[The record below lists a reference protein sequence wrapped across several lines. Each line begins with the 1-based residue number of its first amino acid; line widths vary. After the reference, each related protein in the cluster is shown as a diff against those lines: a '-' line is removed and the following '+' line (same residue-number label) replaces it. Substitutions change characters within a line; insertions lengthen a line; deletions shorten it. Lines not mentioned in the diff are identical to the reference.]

1 MARKAFVSRGWTG
14 HRIGESHPRA
24 RLSNDD
30 VRLVRALHDEGLGYG
45 RIAEKFEASRS
56 AIQKICTGRT
66 RYDV

>member
-1 MARKAFVSRGWTG
+1 MTRKAFVSRGWTG

-30 VRLVRALHDEGLGYG
+30 VRLVRALHDEGLGYK
-45 RIAEKFEASRS
+45 RIADKFESGVSTIRD
-56 AIQKICTGRT
+56 ICTLRT